1 MPLDQAERLELLDWK
16 RRIFDLYRGVRA
28 DDDPAR
34 AWRTWRA
41 VRDDLI
47 ANHPQSPVD
56 ELRRD
61 HVSPSYFEYDP
72 AARVHAEV
80 VPLKLEHAALPMSRD
95 DGTQFS
101 RFGNAVFE
109 LYGTELALG
118 LYWLDAYGGGVFLS
132 FTDETSGELSYG
144 AGRYLLDTVKGADLG
159 TVDGKLVLDFNFA
172 FNPSCA
178 YDPKMGLS
186 PRAAREPASGRRQRR
201 RAAARPPVMARA
213 GLEPATPRFS
223 AVCSTS

>member
-1 MPLDQAERLELLDWK
+1 MRPVLPARDVASERLELLDWK
-16 RRIFDLYRGVRA
+16 RRIFDLYRAVRA

-47 ANHPQSPVD
+47 ANHPQSPIDRSRTGDVT
-56 ELRRD
+56 
-61 HVSPSYFEYDP
+61 PSYFDYDP
-72 AARVHAEV
+72 AARVYADVE
-80 VPLKLEHAALPMSRD
+80 PLKLAHAELPMSRD
-95 DGTQFS
+95 DGTTFE

-109 LYGTELALG
+109 LDGSQFTLG
-118 LYWLDAYGGGVFLS
+118 LYWLEAYGGGVFLS
-132 FTDETSGELSYG
+132 FTDKTSGDLSYG

-178 YDPKMGLS
+178 YDSRWACPL
-186 PRAAREPASGRRQRR
+186 APAENRLPF
-201 RAAARPPVMARA
+201 AVRA
-213 GLEPATPRFS
+213 GELVPQ
-223 AVCSTS
+223 V

>member
-1 MPLDQAERLELLDWK
+1 MRPVLPARDVAAERLELLDWK

-56 ELRRD
+56 GSRRG
-61 HVSPSYFEYDP
+61 HASPSYFEYDP

-118 LYWLDAYGGGVFLS
+118 LYWLDAYGGGLFVPFA
-132 FTDETSGELSYG
+132 DATSGTETYG

-159 TVDGKLVLDFNFA
+159 WDGDGLVLDFNFA
-172 FNPSCA
+172 YNPSCA
-178 YDPKMGLS
+178 YDPRWACPL
-186 PRAAREPASGRRQRR
+186 A
-201 RAAARPPVMARA
+201 PPGNRLALPVRA
-213 GLEPATPRFS
+213 GELVYDS
-223 AVCSTS
+223 G

>member
-1 MPLDQAERLELLDWK
+1 MEPVTQARNVASERLELLDWK
-16 RRIFDLYRGVRA
+16 RRVFDLYRGTRA
-28 DDDPAR
+28 DEDHAR

-47 ANHPQSPVD
+47 TNHPQSPID
-56 ELRRD
+56 ASRRTE
-61 HVSPSYFEYDP
+61 VTPAYFEYDP
-72 AARVHAEV
+72 AARVYAEV
-80 VPLKLEHAALPMSRD
+80 VPLKLEHAQLPMSRD
-95 DGTQFS
+95 DGTTFT

-109 LYGTELALG
+109 LYGSRLTLG

-178 YDPKMGLS
+178 YDPRWACPL
-186 PRAAREPASGRRQRR
+186 A
-201 RAAARPPVMARA
+201 PPENRLPVAVRA
-213 GLEPATPRFS
+213 GERVPQL
-223 AVCSTS
+223 